1 MITYYN
7 VPNHAYMDT
16 RIYFAKTYDQYTP
29 EQITQLYNL
38 CKSQFDRDW
47 LIDRLYVYRPGR
59 RRSRKKD
66 PYYILTAR
74 QLLEEQ
80 HDTTTT
86 YYGSTIPE

>member
-1 MITYYN
+1 MISTYYYD
-7 VPNHAYMDT
+7 VPNHNYMDT
-16 RIYFAKTYDQYTP
+16 RILYAKTYDQYTP

-47 LIDRLYVYRPGR
+47 LIDRLYVYRPGQ

-74 QLLEEQ
+74 QLLQEQ
-80 HDTTTT
+80 HDTTVT
-86 YYGSTIPE
+86 SLP